1 MLIDRLDLMPAA
13 SAHGPSCR
21 KATHVHLD
29 IGASD
34 ATKQR
39 AGKSYFSSTARCAI
53 VLAGFGRAGI
63 DTFEQE
69 RT

>member
-1 MLIDRLDLMPAA
+1 MAIFTEERQMSEPDND
-13 SAHGPSCR
+13 
-21 KATHVHLD
+21 
-29 IGASD
+29 ASD

-39 AGKSYFSSTARCAI
+39 AGKSYFSLTARCAI